1 MPFAG
6 YTDFADCVAHN
17 RDKDD
22 PDAYCGSIKHKVEDK
37 ALLNEAMALEKQV
50 KVYQGKGFS
59 GIHIMPKHP
68 AAAEPST
75 KRRSSRISKGTFWC
89 QECGRKI
96 PEGRHTCPKCGSE
109 DIDIAPIRK
118 HFTETP
124 HQHSGGAHTSFD
136 QPRAGEELKPPPPAS
151 KKPFARKKEVF
162 PHLSQYKK
170 GLSAPKESSMRK
182 AEKQR
187 KDAKPSTAYE
197 EPYAQSFDVGKTLR
211 MLQKALERQIKRQQG
226 PTAVTSSAQQ
236 VAGELKRL
244 EKQVRKLPGCC

>member
-59 GIHIMPKHP
+59 GIHVTPKHP
-68 AAAEPST
+68 NAPDPSL
-75 KRRSSRISKGTFWC
+75 RRRPSVISKTFWC
-89 QECGRKI
+89 QECGRKL

-109 DIDIAPIRK
+109 DIDIAPIKK

-136 QPRAGEELKPPPPAS
+136 QPRPDEELKPPLPAS

-162 PHLSQYKK
+162 PQLSQYKK
-170 GLSAPKESSMRK
+170 GQSAMKESPMRK

-187 KDAKPSTAYE
+187 KDAKPTTPFE
-197 EPYAQSFDVGKTLR
+197 EPYAQEFDVGKTLR
-211 MLQKALERQIKRQQG
+211 MLQKALENQIRRQQG
-226 PTAVTSSAQQ
+226 PMAAAPSTQQ